1 MNREAFSGHVPKLGR
16 RGATDERV
24 GRGSRHARALVLIL
38 ASMHLW
44 ACASPISG
52 GEQRADGPAAVVS
65 AHPLATLVGTRVL
78 EAGGNAADAAVATA
92 LALAVVYPQAG
103 NLGGGGFAI
112 WVPSC
117 APTDALALDFRETAP
132 RELDAADFDQAGSA
146 GQIDRDKAIASV
158 LAAGVPGSPGGLI
171 ALQSRLGRMT
181 LAEVAAPAIDLAQ
194 NGFEVDPYL
203 ASDLASPS
211 LRARLEASPGARALF
226 YPTGTPLLEGAR
238 LVQPDLARTL
248 ERLVA
253 HGPAGFY
260 DGPVADAIVAT
271 MERNGGEMD
280 AVDLA
285 DYQAL
290 WRAPVVSSFGRRTLV
305 TMPPP
310 SSGGLLILQV
320 FGILEGEGFD
330 YADAEPDARE
340 LHWWIEAL
348 RAGFADRAEHLG
360 DPGYYRVPV
369 AQLLD
374 RGWIAQRRRAI
385 GEFAQ
390 PDILPWVPPVPEGGG
405 ETTHLSVLDAEG
417 NAVSLTTTLN
427 TTFGSGI
434 MVEGA
439 GFLLNNEMDD
449 FAIRPGV
456 PNAYGL
462 VGNAANAIEPGK
474 RPLSSMTPTV
484 VCAPD
489 GSVELVIGSPG
500 GPRIITSVFQVLARV
515 LVHGQSLEDA
525 IRAPRL
531 HQQWKPLRTFVEM
544 DFPEELVTELVRRGH
559 AIEREDRRWSS
570 VQAILIGP
578 DDTLEAY
585 SDPRRGGAAGAP
597 GVGLL
602 HRPARP

>member
-1 MNREAFSGHVPKLGR
+1 MDVERRTASGDRCGWRQFGVVALLL
-16 RGATDERV
+16 ATV
-24 GRGSRHARALVLIL
+24 HL
-38 ASMHLW
+38 A
-44 ACASPISG
+44 ACAGPTVV
-52 GEQRADGPAAVVS
+52 GEPRGDGPAAVVS
-65 AHPLATLVGTRVL
+65 AHPLATLAGTRVL
-78 EAGGNAADAAVATA
+78 EEGGNAADAAVATA

-103 NLGGGGFAI
+103 NLGGGGFAV
-112 WVPSC
+112 WVPSM
-117 APTDALALDFRETAP
+117 APADALALDFRETAP
-132 RELDAADFDQAGSA
+132 RELDAADFDRADAA
-146 GQIDRDKAIASV
+146 GQVDRSKAIGSV
-158 LAAGVPGSPGGLI
+158 LAAGVPGSPRGLI
-171 ALQSRLGRMT
+171 ALQSRLGR
-181 LAEVAAPAIDLAQ
+181 LSFAEVAAPAIELARD
-194 NGFEVDPYL
+194 GFEVDPHL

-226 YPTGTPLLEGAR
+226 YPDGEPLLEGDL

-248 ERLVA
+248 EHLVA

-271 MERNGGEMD
+271 MRSDGGEMD

-285 DYQAL
+285 AYQHV
-290 WRAPVVSSFGRRTLV
+290 WRTPVVSSFGRRTLV

-310 SSGGLLILQV
+310 SSGGILILQV
-320 FGILEGEGFD
+320 FEILEGEGFD

-360 DPGYYRVPV
+360 DPDYYDVPV

-374 RGWIAQRRRAI
+374 RAWIAQRRHAI

-405 ETTHLSVLDAEG
+405 ETTHLSVLDADG

-515 LVHGQSLEDA
+515 LVHGQRLEDA

-531 HQQWKPLRTFVEM
+531 HQQWKPLRTFVEV
-544 DFPEELVTELVRRGH
+544 DFPEELVEDLVRRGH
-559 AIEREDRRWSS
+559 AIERESGRWSS
-570 VQAILIGP
+570 VQGILIGP
-578 DDTLEAY
+578 DGELQAF
-585 SDPRRGGAAGAP
+585 SDARRGGAAGAP
-597 GVGLL
+597 GEGLL